1 MVVEDELVVLQD
13 IKQEGTI
20 TSTTIDGDINYRI
33 PKSIENIIY
42 EKLGLE
48 TQNQIQEL
56 IDNRKKLISL
66 KWAIIY
72 DVLAWLE
79 NEGKITGKNM
89 DVTSVKDSQVSISY
103 SRRSKSEGNN
113 AKSYNQLSKDYVL
126 KLKPIKR
133 VGGSPHGY

>member
-1 MVVEDELVVLQD
+1 MVYADDLIELDDV
-13 IKQEGTI
+13 KQEGTI
-20 TSTTIDGDINYRI
+20 TGTNLDTDIEYRI

-42 EKLGLE
+42 DELELE
-48 TQNQIQEL
+48 TQSQIQEL

-72 DVLAWLE
+72 HVLAWLE

-113 AKSYNQLSKDYVL
+113 AKSYSQLSKDYVL

>member
-1 MVVEDELVVLQD
+1 MGVEDELVVLLD
-13 IKQEGTI
+13 VKEEGTI
-20 TSTTIDGDINYRI
+20 TSTTIDSDINYRI

-42 EKLGLE
+42 EELGLE

-113 AKSYNQLSKDYVL
+113 AKSYSQLSKDYVL
-126 KLKPIKR
+126 KLKPVKR

>member
-1 MVVEDELVVLQD
+1 MGVEDELVGLLDV
-13 IKQEGTI
+13 KEEGTI
-20 TSTTIDGDINYRI
+20 TSTTIDSDINYRI

-42 EKLGLE
+42 EELGLE

-72 DVLAWLE
+72 DILAWLE

-113 AKSYNQLSKDYVL
+113 AKSYSQLSKDYVL
-126 KLKPIKR
+126 KLKPVKR
-133 VGGSPHGY
+133 VGGSPYGW

>member
-1 MVVEDELVVLQD
+1 MGVEDELVILQD
-13 IKQEGTI
+13 VKQEGTI
-20 TSTTIDGDINYRI
+20 TSTTIDSDINYRI
-33 PKSIENIIY
+33 PESIENIIY
-42 EKLGLE
+42 EELGLE

-56 IDNRKKLISL
+56 IDNRKKLIRL

-103 SRRSKSEGNN
+103 SRRSKSEGSN
-113 AKSYNQLSKDYVL
+113 AKSYSQLSKDYVL
-126 KLKPIKR
+126 KLKPVKR

>member
-1 MVVEDELVVLQD
+1 MGVEDELVGLLDV
-13 IKQEGTI
+13 KEEGTI
-20 TSTTIDGDINYRI
+20 TSTTIDSDINYRI

-42 EKLGLE
+42 EELGLE

-72 DVLAWLE
+72 DILAWLE

-113 AKSYNQLSKDYVL
+113 AKSYSQLSKDYVL

>member
-1 MVVEDELVVLQD
+1 MGVEDELVGLLDV
-13 IKQEGTI
+13 KEEGTI

-42 EKLGLE
+42 EELGLE

-72 DVLAWLE
+72 DILAWLE

-113 AKSYNQLSKDYVL
+113 AKSYSQLSKDYVL

>member
-1 MVVEDELVVLQD
+1 MGVEDDLVVLQD
-13 IKQEGTI
+13 VKQEGTI
-20 TSTTIDGDINYRI
+20 TSTTIDSDINYRI

-42 EKLGLE
+42 EELGLE

-103 SRRSKSEGNN
+103 SRRSKSEVSN
-113 AKSYNQLSKDYVL
+113 AKSYSQLSKDYVL
-126 KLKPIKR
+126 KLKPVKR